1 MLMIA
6 QHVWNGNYIGK
17 TGRNFV
23 THLKEHRSCDD
34 QHMYKRIS
42 KSEQFID
49 SVTLMKFRKVQ
60 LIMRL
65 NFLGAAYM
73 N

>member
-1 MLMIA
+1 MT
-6 QHVWNGNYIGK
+6 V
-17 TGRNFV
+17 F
-23 THLKEHRSCDD
+23 EE
-34 QHMYKRIS
+34 KR
-42 KSEQFID
+42 EY
-49 SVTLMKFRKVQ
+49 LLRKVQ